1 VLYYNLIDFREGNI
15 MRKLTPEERAAKNAG
30 LAQVAEVVA
39 EPKKKAKKAKDEPQG
54 IGSDSFVMPTTESVQ
69 EEAPAVVVEEV
80 VEEISISDSDA
91 AAK

>member
-1 VLYYNLIDFREGNI
+1 

-30 LAQVAEVVA
+30 LAQVADVVA
-39 EPKKKAKKAKDEPQG
+39 EPKKKAKKVKDEPQG
-54 IGSDSFVMPTTESVQ
+54 IGSDSFVMPTAEPVQ
-69 EEAPAVVVEEV
+69 EEAPAVEVEV

>member
-1 VLYYNLIDFREGNI
+1 

>member
-1 VLYYNLIDFREGNI
+1 

-54 IGSDSFVMPTTESVQ
+54 IGSDSFVMPTTEPVQ

-91 AAK
+91 AAE

>member
-1 VLYYNLIDFREGNI
+1 

-54 IGSDSFVMPTTESVQ
+54 IGSDSFVMPATEPAK

>member
-1 VLYYNLIDFREGNI
+1 

-54 IGSDSFVMPTTESVQ
+54 IGSDSFVMPTAEPVQ
-69 EEAPAVVVEEV
+69 EEAPEVVVAEV

-91 AAK
+91 AAE